1 MGRAYHPSRI
11 IKSSGIHTFYIGHED
26 DPIVE
31 AFESYCIHT
40 EQTFSETCRDMIT
53 MGLVTLGLLKDP
65 GIADGIFLKPG
76 EGEFTD
82 RYFDFRKEAEKIRT
96 KQLVRLAK
104 EQKQK
109 DSKIKEE
116 KTEIPD
122 GIDNEIGF

>member
-1 MGRAYHPSRI
+1 MLMMTTSIRLR
-11 IKSSGIHTFYIGHED
+11 
-26 DPIVE
+26 PI
-31 AFESYCIHT
+31 
-40 EQTFSETCRDMIT
+40 
-53 MGLVTLGLLKDP
+53 
-65 GIADGIFLKPG
+65 
-76 EGEFTD
+76 D